1 MVSTEVPCLLPQS
14 FDRAQV
20 DGAVEMT
27 VCQLD
32 RYHMKGVVVTDTM
45 TWDGRHPV
53 TAVRAPTYIF
63 SHIEEDHA
71 AVSDK
76 V

>member
-1 MVSTEVPCLLPQS
+1 
-14 FDRAQV
+14 
-20 DGAVEMT
+20 MT

-71 AVSDK
+71 SMSDK